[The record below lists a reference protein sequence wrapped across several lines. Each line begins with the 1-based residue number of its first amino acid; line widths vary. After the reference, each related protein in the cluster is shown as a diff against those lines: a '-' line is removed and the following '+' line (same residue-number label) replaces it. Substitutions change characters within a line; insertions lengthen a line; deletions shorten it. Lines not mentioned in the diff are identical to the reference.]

1 MMAAFRGIFAAA
13 TIAVLLSV
21 LAGAAPAAE
30 RVALV
35 IGDAAYQHTTPLR
48 NPGNDATNVA
58 RALERLGFTV
68 IEGLDL
74 DESAFET
81 KLREFA
87 KAARG
92 AQVTLF
98 F

>member
-35 IGDAAYQHTTPLR
+35 IGNAAYRHTTPLR
-48 NPGNDATNVA
+48 NPGNDATDVA
-58 RALERLGFTV
+58 RALEGLGFTV

-92 AQVTLF
+92 TQVTLF

>member
-1 MMAAFRGIFAAA
+1 M
-13 TIAVLLSV
+13 
-21 LAGAAPAAE
+21 
-30 RVALV
+30 ALV

-58 RALERLGFTV
+58 RALEGLGFTV